1 MHLQLN
7 FTIYFVASKHLS
19 KLSTSERS
27 LFTKLHPSK
36 KKKKIKNKKR
46 KKKKKKI
53 LKKQEKENETK
64 KTKNKIKKFFRFAKN
79 I

>member
-46 KKKKKKI
+46 KKKK
-53 LKKQEKENETK
+53 EKNPQ
-64 KTKNKIKKFFRFAKN
+64 KTRKRK
-79 I
+79 